1 MQRPI
6 APQSK
11 QIMAFFLLTVFA
23 VLVLVSVFR
32 KMTAEAL
39 HKASTN
45 HIDLSTMETTDAVI
59 NPDHRRVNPIIRI
72 RNAASKGDLN
82 TISQV
87 LKQGF
92 KVDQDLGHHTT
103 LLMLAAQHNQTRMV
117 RFLVQHHAKIAAQD
131 EDGKNALI
139 FAAEEG
145 NIDEV
150 LYLLNHDKKLNV
162 NTLYSINWSGGTN
175 ITYLVRPTM
184 EEPLLHIAVKHGRL
198 PLVRAL
204 VGLHAD
210 INARDS
216 FKITALTRAVEDG
229 NTDMVRFLV
238 SQHAD
243 VNASRNV
250 NDTPLACARRYHH
263 ADIVQI
269 LEKAGATR

>member
-1 MQRPI
+1 MHRST

-11 QIMAFFLLTVFA
+11 QILAFFLLTVFA
-23 VLVLVSVFR
+23 CLVLVSVFR

-45 HIDLSTMETTDAVI
+45 HVDVSTMETAAAVNTD
-59 NPDHRRVNPIIRI
+59 DRRVNTTRRI
-72 RNAASKGDLN
+72 RNAASKGDLA
-82 TISQV
+82 TISQT

-92 KVDQDLGHHTT
+92 KVDQDLGQRTT
-103 LLMLAAQHNQTRMV
+103 MLMLAAQHNQTRMV

-131 EDGKNALI
+131 ADGQNALI

-145 NIDEV
+145 NTDEV
-150 LYLLNHDKKLNV
+150 LYLLDHDKKLNV
-162 NTLYSINWSGGTN
+162 NTIYSIQWSGEDTN
-175 ITYLVRPTM
+175 RTYLVRPTIKKS
-184 EEPLLHIAVKHGRL
+184 LLHIAVEHGRL
-198 PLVRAL
+198 PLVCAL

-210 INARDS
+210 INARNGGNS
-216 FKITALTRAVEDG
+216 TALTYAASAG
-229 NTDMVRFLV
+229 NTDIVRFLV

-243 VNASRNV
+243 VNAGSDV
-250 NDTPLACARRYHH
+250 SHTPLAYARMNHH